1 MSTLF
6 PRQSMALASRI
17 DCAAVTEAKM
27 VSACFTSLLSTVESS
42 WLPKLSSWLLPL
54 DPAAPDES
62 FGRWASAAPSSM
74 HSASVVDIEPQLI
87 SGSWP
92 SREVGGFMCRG
103 GRLCESTPSSII
115 SEFKVGPTV

>member
-1 MSTLF
+1 MLAWSREAACMSTLF

-74 HSASVVDIEPQLI
+74 HSASVVDIEPHLI
-87 SGSWP
+87 SACGAEPRGRRIHVQGGST
-92 SREVGGFMCRG
+92 
-103 GRLCESTPSSII
+103 L
-115 SEFKVGPTV
+115 